1 VVLFFQAVVSGLT
14 IGAIYALV
22 AVGYNVVYASTEV
35 FNLAQGMLVMVGVM
49 MTYEFREV
57 MGWPTVG
64 AIAAAVVVAGMVNVA
79 IERVCVA
86 PLGRRR
92 GGAQHHVALP
102 AFVTTLGASLVIL
115 DAYELIFGSEILP
128 FHPYFAS
135 RAFDIQG
142 VHVSRQQLFMIGA
155 ALVIVLAYHAFARY
169 TRWGLGLSAMAQN
182 REGAAL
188 RGVPVGGA
196 RIVAFLL
203 AGVISGLAGIA
214 IAPVTYADTTLGFNY
229 ALKGFVAMAIG
240 GFGSTTGALVGGAV
254 LGMTEAMLVT
264 YGNDQYRIY
273 ASLLLLIVVF
283 TLRPRGLLGRQTI
296 RTV

>member
-1 VVLFFQAVVSGLT
+1 VVLFFQAIVSGLT

-22 AVGYNVVYASTEV
+22 AVGYNVVYASTQV

-57 MGWPTVG
+57 MGWPT
-64 AIAAAVVVAGMVNVA
+64 IPSMAAAVLVAGLINVA
-79 IERVCVA
+79 VERVCVA
-86 PLGRRR
+86 PIGRSR
-92 GGAQHHVALP
+92 GGVTTHIALP
-102 AFVTTLGASLVIL
+102 TFVTTLGASLVIL
-115 DAYELIFGSEILP
+115 DAFELIFGSSILP
-128 FHPYFAS
+128 FHPYFEA
-135 RAFDIQG
+135 RAFNIGG
-142 VHVSRQQLFMIGA
+142 VHISRQQLFMMGA
-155 ALVIVLAYHAFARY
+155 AVVISLAYAAFAKY

-188 RGVPVGGA
+188 RGVPVAGA
-196 RIVAFLL
+196 RIVAFFL
-203 AGVISGLAGIA
+203 AGIISGLAGVA
-214 IAPVTYADTTLGFNY
+214 IAPVTYADTTLGFNF

-254 LGMTEAMLVT
+254 LGISEAMLTT

-273 ASLLLLIVVF
+273 ASLLLLILIF
-283 TLRPRGLLGRQTI
+283 TVRPRGILGHQTI

>member
-1 VVLFFQAVVSGLT
+1 MVLFFQAVVSGLT

-22 AVGYNVVYASTEV
+22 AVGYNVVYASTQV
-35 FNLAQGMLVMVGVM
+35 FNLAQGQLVMVGVM
-49 MTYEFREV
+49 MMYEFREV
-57 MGWPTVG
+57 MGWPTTLAAVG
-64 AIAAAVVVAGMVNVA
+64 AVIVAGLMNVA

-86 PLGRRR
+86 PLGRTR
-92 GGAQHHVALP
+92 GGSQHHIALP

-115 DAYELIFGSEILP
+115 DAYELVFGSEILP
-128 FHPYFAS
+128 FHPYFTA
-135 RAFDIQG
+135 RAFNIGG
-142 VHVSRQQLFMIGA
+142 VNISRQQLFMVAA
-155 ALVIVLAYHAFARY
+155 ALVIVGVYHAFAKY

-188 RGVPVGGA
+188 RGVPVAGA

-203 AGVISGLAGIA
+203 AGVISGLAGVA

-254 LGMTEAMLVT
+254 LGLTEAMLTT

-283 TLRPRGLLGRQTI
+283 AVRPRGILGRQTI

>member
-22 AVGYNVVYASTEV
+22 AMGYNVVYASTQV

-49 MTYEFREV
+49 MMYEFREV
-57 MGWPTVG
+57 MGWPTAVAAVG
-64 AIAAAVVVAGMVNVA
+64 AVAVAGLINVA

-86 PLGRRR
+86 PLSRTR
-92 GGAQHHVALP
+92 GGAEHHIALP

-115 DAYELIFGSEILP
+115 DAFELIFGSEILP
-128 FHPYFAS
+128 FHPYFTA
-135 RAFDIQG
+135 RAFNIGG
-142 VHVSRQQLFMIGA
+142 VNISRQQLFMVFT
-155 ALVIVLAYHAFARY
+155 ALVIALGYSAFAKY

-188 RGVPVGGA
+188 RGVPVAGA

-203 AGVISGLAGIA
+203 AGMISGFAGVA
-214 IAPVTYADTTLGFNY
+214 IAPVTFADTTLGFNY

-254 LGMTEAMLVT
+254 LGLSEAMLTT

-273 ASLLLLIVVF
+273 ASLALLIVVF
-283 TLRPRGLLGRQTI
+283 TLRPRGILGRQTI

>member
-22 AVGYNVVYASTEV
+22 AMGYNVVYASTQV

-49 MTYEFREV
+49 MMYEFREV
-57 MGWPTVG
+57 MGWPTLLAAVG
-64 AIAAAVVVAGMVNVA
+64 AIIVAGLINVA
-79 IERVCVA
+79 IERICVA
-86 PLGRRR
+86 PLSRTR
-92 GGAQHHVALP
+92 GGAEHHIALP

-115 DAYELIFGSEILP
+115 DSFELIFGSEILP
-128 FHPYFAS
+128 FHQYFTAK
-135 RAFDIQG
+135 AFNIGG
-142 VHVSRQQLFMIGA
+142 VHISRQQLFMIVA
-155 ALVIVLAYHAFARY
+155 ALVIALGYSAFAKY

-188 RGVPVGGA
+188 RGVPVAGA

-203 AGVISGLAGIA
+203 AGMISGFAGVA
-214 IAPVTYADTTLGFNY
+214 IAPVTFADTTLGFNY

-254 LGMTEAMLVT
+254 LGLSEAMLTT

-273 ASLLLLIVVF
+273 ASLALLIVVF
-283 TLRPRGLLGRQTI
+283 TIRPRGILGRQTI

>member
-1 VVLFFQAVVSGLT
+1 MVLFLQAVVSGLT

-22 AVGYNVVYASTEV
+22 AVGYNVVYASTQV

-49 MTYEFREV
+49 MAYEFREI
-57 MGWPTVG
+57 MGWPTIA
-64 AIAAAVVVAGMVNVA
+64 AIAAAVAIAGLVNVA
-79 IERVCVA
+79 IELVCVA
-86 PLGRRR
+86 PLGRTR
-92 GGAQHHVALP
+92 GGSQRHIALP

-115 DAYELIFGSEILP
+115 DIFEIIFGSETLP
-128 FHPYFAS
+128 FHPYFAA
-135 RAFDIQG
+135 RAYHIHG
-142 VHVSRQQLFMIGA
+142 VNISRQQLFMIA
-155 ALVIVLAYHAFARY
+155 AAVIIVVLYHGFAKY

-196 RIVAFLL
+196 RIVAFAL

-214 IAPVTYADTTLGFNY
+214 IAPVTYADPTLGFNY

-240 GFGSTTGALVGGAV
+240 GFGSTTGALLGGAT
-254 LGMTEAMLVT
+254 LGLTESMLVT

-273 ASLLLLIVVF
+273 ASLALLLVIF
-283 TLRPRGLLGRQTI
+283 TLRPRGLLGRRTI

>member
-22 AVGYNVVYASTEV
+22 AVGYNVVYASTRV

-49 MTYEFREV
+49 MAYEFREV
-57 MGWPTVG
+57 MGWPTIAAITGAV
-64 AIAAAVVVAGMVNVA
+64 AIAGLVNVA

-86 PLGRRR
+86 PLARRR
-92 GGAQHHVALP
+92 GGSQHHIALP

-115 DAYELIFGSEILP
+115 DIFEIIFGSEILP
-128 FHPYFAS
+128 FHPYFPA
-135 RAFDIQG
+135 RAYHVKG
-142 VHVSRQQLFMIGA
+142 VNISRQQLFMIAA
-155 ALVIVLAYHAFARY
+155 ALIIVLLYHLFAKY

-182 REGAAL
+182 PEGAAL

-196 RIVAFLL
+196 RIVAFAL
-203 AGVISGLAGIA
+203 AGVISGLAGVA
-214 IAPVTYADTTLGFNY
+214 IAPVTYADPTLGFNY

-240 GFGSTTGALVGGAV
+240 GFGSTTGALVGGAT
-254 LGMTEAMLVT
+254 LGLTESMLVT

-273 ASLLLLIVVF
+273 ASLVLLLVIF
-283 TLRPRGLLGRQTI
+283 TLRPRGLLGRKTI

>member
-22 AVGYNVVYASTEV
+22 AVGYNVVYASTQV
-35 FNLAQGMLVMVGVM
+35 FNLAQGQLVMVGVM
-49 MTYEFREV
+49 MMYEFREV
-57 MGWPTVG
+57 MGWPTTLAAVG
-64 AIAAAVVVAGMVNVA
+64 AVIVAGLMNVA

-86 PLGRRR
+86 PLGRTR
-92 GGAQHHVALP
+92 GGSQHHIALP

-115 DAYELIFGSEILP
+115 DAYELVFGSEILP
-128 FHPYFAS
+128 FHPYFTA
-135 RAFDIQG
+135 RAFNIGG
-142 VHVSRQQLFMIGA
+142 VNISRQQLFMVAA
-155 ALVIVLAYHAFARY
+155 ALVIVGVYHAFAKY

-188 RGVPVGGA
+188 RGVPVAGA

-203 AGVISGLAGIA
+203 AGVISGLAGVA

-254 LGMTEAMLVT
+254 LGLTEAMLTT

-283 TLRPRGLLGRQTI
+283 AVRPRGILGRQTI

>member
-1 VVLFFQAVVSGLT
+1 VVLFFQAIVSGLT

-22 AVGYNVVYASTEV
+22 AVGYNVVYASTQV
-35 FNLAQGMLVMVGVM
+35 FNLAQGQLVMVGVM
-49 MTYEFREV
+49 MMYEFREV
-57 MGWPTVG
+57 MGWPTVM
-64 AIAAAVVVAGMVNVA
+64 AAVGAVLVAGLINVA
-79 IERVCVA
+79 VERVCVA
-86 PLGRRR
+86 PLGRTR
-92 GGAQHHVALP
+92 GGAQHSIALP

-115 DAYELIFGSEILP
+115 DIFELKFGTEILP
-128 FHPYFAS
+128 YSKYFPA
-135 RAFDIQG
+135 RAFDIGG
-142 VHVSRQQLFMIGA
+142 VHISRQQLFMVGA
-155 ALVIVLAYHAFARY
+155 AILIVFAYHAFAKY

-196 RIVAFLL
+196 RMVAFLL
-203 AGVISGLAGIA
+203 AGVISGLAGVA
-214 IAPVTYADTTLGFNY
+214 IAPVTFADTSLGFSY

-254 LGMTEAMLVT
+254 LGMSEALLTT

-273 ASLLLLIVVF
+273 ASLLLLIVIF
-283 TLRPRGLLGRQTI
+283 TLRPRGILGRQTI

>member
-1 VVLFFQAVVSGLT
+1 VVLFLQAVVSGLT

-22 AVGYNVVYASTEV
+22 AVGYNVVYASTQV

-57 MGWPTVG
+57 MGWPTVPS
-64 AIAAAVVVAGMVNVA
+64 IAVAVVVAGLINVA

-86 PLGRRR
+86 PLSRTR
-92 GGAQHHVALP
+92 GGAQHHIALP
-102 AFVTTLGASLVIL
+102 AFVTTLGASLVIV

-128 FHPYFAS
+128 FHQYFAA
-135 RAFDIQG
+135 RAFDVQG
-142 VHVSRQQLFMIGA
+142 VHIGRQQLFMVAA
-155 ALVIVLAYHAFARY
+155 ALVIALAYAGFAKY

-188 RGVPVGGA
+188 RGVPVAGA

-203 AGVISGLAGIA
+203 AGVISGLAGTA
-214 IAPVTYADTTLGFNY
+214 IGPVTFGDTTLGFNY

-254 LGMTEAMLVT
+254 LGMSEAMLTT

-273 ASLLLLIVVF
+273 ASLMLLIVIF
-283 TLRPRGLLGRQTI
+283 TLRPRGILGRQTI